1 MMSNDGIIV
10 RKSPVAGWGVF
21 AKKRFGPEELI
32 DTSVC
37 LVKPNE
43 HWGEATE
50 DYIFCRGKMSALPLG
65 FGALFN
71 HSDTPNARHEL
82 TSGLKTIRIFAIK
95 PIKKGD
101 EIFIS
106 YGPMYFPTRD
116 NLKKVNVV

>member
-1 MMSNDGIIV
+1 MSNDKIVV

-21 AKKRFGPEELI
+21 AKKRLGPEELI

-43 HWGEATE
+43 SWGTSTE
-50 DYIFCRGKMSALPLG
+50 DYVFSRGKLSALPLG
-65 FGALFN
+65 FSALFN

-101 EIFIS
+101 EILIS
-106 YGPMYFPTRD
+106 YGPLYFPTRD
-116 NLKKVNVV
+116 NLKKV

>member
-1 MMSNDGIIV
+1 MMSNDAIVV
-10 RKSPVAGWGVF
+10 RKSPVAGYGVF

-43 HWGEATE
+43 HWGKATE
-50 DYIFCRGKMSALPLG
+50 DYVFCRGKMSALPLG
-65 FGALFN
+65 FSALFN

-95 PIKKGD
+95 PIKKD
-101 EIFIS
+101 EEIFIS
-106 YGPMYFPTRD
+106 YGPQYFPTRSD
-116 NLKKVNVV
+116 LKKVSVV